1 MEIKATTDNMEPHRE
16 KKNSKKR
23 CGSTMY
29 MTPKMPLNSNSD
41 LEYLSWCVMFNF
53 IFLKIKGLPLQCNNF
68 FFKTSFYAYF
78 FVLSYLYIMV
88 YFISGA
94 EIVFVFMVVLL
105 VFGANR
111 IPDIARTLAKGIQQV
126 KTASRD
132 FREEIEKS
140 AEAQG
145 LDTKELQKEVN
156 DIKKELNEI
165 TGTVKR
171 KR

>member
-1 MEIKATTDNMEPHRE
+1 
-16 KKNSKKR
+16 
-23 CGSTMY
+23 
-29 MTPKMPLNSNSD
+29 
-41 LEYLSWCVMFNF
+41 
-53 IFLKIKGLPLQCNNF
+53 
-68 FFKTSFYAYF
+68 
-78 FVLSYLYIMV
+78 MV

-94 EIVFVFMVVLL
+94 EIVFVFIVVLL
-105 VFGANR
+105 VFGADR
-111 IPDIARTLAKGIQQV
+111 IPDIARTLSKGIQQV
-126 KTASRD
+126 KAASRD

-156 DIKKELNEI
+156 DMKKELNEI

>member
-1 MEIKATTDNMEPHRE
+1 
-16 KKNSKKR
+16 
-23 CGSTMY
+23 
-29 MTPKMPLNSNSD
+29 
-41 LEYLSWCVMFNF
+41 
-53 IFLKIKGLPLQCNNF
+53 
-68 FFKTSFYAYF
+68 
-78 FVLSYLYIMV
+78 MV

-105 VFGANR
+105 VFGSNR
-111 IPDIARTLAKGIQQV
+111 IPDIARTFAKGIQQV

-156 DIKKELNEI
+156 DIKKELNDI

>member
-1 MEIKATTDNMEPHRE
+1 
-16 KKNSKKR
+16 
-23 CGSTMY
+23 
-29 MTPKMPLNSNSD
+29 
-41 LEYLSWCVMFNF
+41 
-53 IFLKIKGLPLQCNNF
+53 
-68 FFKTSFYAYF
+68 
-78 FVLSYLYIMV
+78 MV

-94 EIVFVFMVVLL
+94 EIVFVFVVVLL
-105 VFGANR
+105 VFGADR
-111 IPDIARTLAKGIQQV
+111 SPDMARTLAKGIQQV
-126 KTASRD
+126 KAASRD

-156 DIKKELNEI
+156 DMKKELNEI

>member
-1 MEIKATTDNMEPHRE
+1 MQ
-16 KKNSKKR
+16 
-23 CGSTMY
+23 GG
-29 MTPKMPLNSNSD
+29 NSD
-41 LEYLSWCVMFNF
+41 LVGTRSW
-53 IFLKIKGLPLQCNNF
+53 LQMAPEGPN
-68 FFKTSFYAYF
+68 APVQRV
-78 FVLSYLYIMV
+78 FVE
-88 YFISGA
+88 SGA
-94 EIVFVFMVVLL
+94 MLL

-111 IPDIARTLAKGIQQV
+111 VPDIARTLAKGIQQV

-156 DIKKELNEI
+156 DIKKEFNNI

>member
-1 MEIKATTDNMEPHRE
+1 
-16 KKNSKKR
+16 
-23 CGSTMY
+23 
-29 MTPKMPLNSNSD
+29 
-41 LEYLSWCVMFNF
+41 MF
-53 IFLKIKGLPLQCNNF
+53 
-68 FFKTSFYAYF
+68 
-78 FVLSYLYIMV
+78 

-94 EIVFVFMVVLL
+94 EIIFVFMIVLL

-111 IPDIARTLAKGIQQV
+111 VPDIARTLAKGIQQV

-140 AEAQG
+140 VEAQG
-145 LDTKELQKEVN
+145 LDTKELQKEVI

>member
-1 MEIKATTDNMEPHRE
+1 MI
-16 KKNSKKR
+16 
-23 CGSTMY
+23 
-29 MTPKMPLNSNSD
+29 
-41 LEYLSWCVMFNF
+41 
-53 IFLKIKGLPLQCNNF
+53 
-68 FFKTSFYAYF
+68 
-78 FVLSYLYIMV
+78 
-88 YFISGA
+88 YFISGP

-105 VFGANR
+105 VFGANKM
-111 IPDIARTLAKGIQQV
+111 PDIARTIAKGIQQV
-126 KTASRD
+126 KNASRD

-156 DIKKELNEI
+156 DLKKELNDI

>member
-1 MEIKATTDNMEPHRE
+1 MSRKF
-16 KKNSKKR
+16 
-23 CGSTMY
+23 
-29 MTPKMPLNSNSD
+29 LSNS
-41 LEYLSWCVMFNF
+41 LTN
-53 IFLKIKGLPLQCNNF
+53 IFQIGGGSSTN
-68 FFKTSFYAYF
+68 
-78 FVLSYLYIMV
+78 
-88 YFISGA
+88 
-94 EIVFVFMVVLL
+94 
-105 VFGANR
+105 
-111 IPDIARTLAKGIQQV
+111 AKGIQQV
-126 KTASRD
+126 KTASRH

>member
-1 MEIKATTDNMEPHRE
+1 
-16 KKNSKKR
+16 
-23 CGSTMY
+23 
-29 MTPKMPLNSNSD
+29 
-41 LEYLSWCVMFNF
+41 MF
-53 IFLKIKGLPLQCNNF
+53 
-68 FFKTSFYAYF
+68 
-78 FVLSYLYIMV
+78 V
-88 YFISGA
+88 YFISGV
-94 EIVFVFMVVLL
+94 EIVFIFMIVLL